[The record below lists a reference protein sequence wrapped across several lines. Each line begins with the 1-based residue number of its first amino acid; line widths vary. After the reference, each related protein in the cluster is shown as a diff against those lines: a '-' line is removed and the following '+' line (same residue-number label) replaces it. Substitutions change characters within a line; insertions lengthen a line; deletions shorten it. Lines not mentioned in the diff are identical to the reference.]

1 MSRPMAL
8 ALLAIM
14 AISASADARSLKPEQ
29 EAKIKPVGE
38 PVNCIPLRSIRE
50 TRVRDDST
58 IDFYMAGRRVY
69 RNRLPLP
76 CPSLGFEE
84 RFSYSTSLSQL
95 CSVDSI
101 TVLYS
106 SPPQR
111 GASCGL
117 GKFQPI
123 SGAPK

>member
-1 MSRPMAL
+1 MSRPMAV
-8 ALLAIM
+8 ALLAIT
-14 AISASADARSLKPEQ
+14 AVSASADARTLKPEQ
-29 EAKIKPVGE
+29 EAKIKPAGK
-38 PVNCIPLRSIRE
+38 PVNCVPIRSIRE

-76 CPSLGFEE
+76 CPGLGFEE
-84 RFSYSTSLSQL
+84 GFSYSTSLSQL
-95 CSVDSI
+95 CSVDII

-106 SPPQR
+106 SPAQR
-111 GASCGL
+111 GTSCGL